1 MANPRK
7 LLASAAI
14 AAGLLGGG
22 VVGVVFGVPGV
33 SGAQTTTVPDS
44 PGTTVAP
51 DGGTPAPDRPHR
63 GDGENCPHMGGAGGA
78 APAPDGSGTGSG
90 TSLNLRRGG
99 GGGRV

>member
-22 VVGVVFGVPGV
+22 VVGVVLGVPGV

-51 DGGTPAPDRPHR
+51 DGATPTPDRRAR
-63 GDGENCPHMGGAGGA
+63 GDGENCPEKEGAGT
-78 APAPDGSGTGSG
+78 GTGTG
-90 TSLNLRRGG
+90 TGTNLNLRRTG